1 MSTDLSHFQ
10 PFHKF
15 SCISILSETLIRLIK
30 VEVRKT
36 SLPQNSK
43 AAPLSVWRG
52 RIAPW
57 GSPEGGPGPVRV
69 VGQGPVEHDGGR
81 GPPGDEQVR
90 ALGDDADGGPGSH
103 LHAHA
108 VVGVHDAASHLH
120 LYADDRGRHR
130 AGCSPQHQRETGE
143 PPPCPCASPE
153 PTTGFGCSTGRRAF
167 NPNSHLCDHKR
178 PRPAGGRL
186 RGRYQASPSRASA
199 ASGVLGPAHSRASE
213 AGAHGPPNPLRPQFP
228 CCWVLVTCLCL
239 SPVFSPQTCYGL
251 RKTQTCVRVR
261 SSRP

>member
-108 VVGVHDAASHLH
+108 VVGVHDAASYLH

-130 AGCSPQHQRETGE
+130 AGCSPQHRRETGE
-143 PPPCPCASPE
+143 PPPCPCASPA

-167 NPNSHLCDHKR
+167 NPNSHLRDHKR
-178 PRPAGGRL
+178 PTSRWGATAGPVPGFPEPRERRLGGPGPCAQQSLGGR
-186 RGRYQASPSRASA
+186 RTRPSKPAPPAVSLL
-199 ASGVLGPAHSRASE
+199 LGF
-213 AGAHGPPNPLRPQFP
+213 GDL
-228 CCWVLVTCLCL
+228 
-239 SPVFSPQTCYGL
+239 PVFKP
-251 RKTQTCVRVR
+251 RF
-261 SSRP
+261 